1 MGLDM
6 YLTAEKYLSDYT
18 EADQPLKSQLNEMA
32 VPAGLKGKLNRIRA
46 EAAYWRKANA
56 IHDWFVRE
64 CQDGVDECQSTWVT
78 REKLGELVM
87 LCKQI
92 LDNRKLASELLPT
105 ASGFFFGSTEYDE
118 WYYDDLKRTVDMLEP
133 LLAEEYEDWDFHY
146 QSSW

>member
-1 MGLDM
+1 
-6 YLTAEKYLSDYT
+6 
-18 EADQPLKSQLNEMA
+18 
-32 VPAGLKGKLNRIRA
+32 
-46 EAAYWRKANA
+46 
-56 IHDWFVRE
+56 
-64 CQDGVDECQSTWVT
+64 
-78 REKLGELVM
+78 M

-133 LLAEEYEDWDFHY
+133 LLTEEYEDWDFHY